1 MRKQFF
7 AFTAAIA
14 AVVALTASSA
24 LYAAA
29 AAAPADEDLIAA
41 APATQQQP
49 LQVRVVN
56 FKSCIELSKL
66 GKQEQAN
73 FEGLKKQ
80 LEGLLEQKEVEL
92 QEIAAKFN
100 DPDYLDSLSA
110 EAENELKH
118 KYRTLSQDVSQH
130 QNFYMQTL
138 SQTNQ
143 KIMQKLADAIQAASQ
158 KVAKA
163 KGYDFILNEE
173 MSFFYGE
180 KYDVSKEVIALM
192 DEAFVA
198 SPKAA

>member
-7 AFTAAIA
+7 PFTAAIA
-14 AVVALTASSA
+14 ALISLTAPSST
-24 LYAAA
+24 YAAA
-29 AAAPADEDLIAA
+29 ASADADLIAA
-41 APATQQQP
+41 APTQQQP

-92 QEIAAKFN
+92 QEISAKFN

-143 KIMQKLADAIQAASQ
+143 KIMQKLADAIQVASE
-158 KVAKA
+158 KIAKA

-173 MSFFYGE
+173 MSFFHGA

-192 DEAFVA
+192 DEVFVA
-198 SPKAA
+198 APKAI

>member
-1 MRKQFF
+1 MKKQFF
-7 AFTAAIA
+7 VFTATIA
-14 AVVALTASSA
+14 AFIALIATSTM
-24 LYAAA
+24 Y
-29 AAAPADEDLIAA
+29 AAPASADVDLIE
-41 APATQQQP
+41 ATATSQQQQP
-49 LQVRVVN
+49 LLVRVVN

-80 LEGLLEQKEVEL
+80 LEGLLEQKEMEL

-118 KYRTLSQDVSQH
+118 KYRTLSQDVAQH

-143 KIMQKLADAIQAASQ
+143 KIMQKLADAVQAASE

-173 MSFFYGE
+173 MSFFHGE

-192 DEAFVA
+192 DEAFVP
-198 SPKAA
+198 SPKIGS